1 MPLCCCS
8 TSPDTPESQWAEESR
23 RDDPITETEEAQEL
37 SGSSTQK
44 QKGFSHHRHGQQK
57 APSKICGC
65 APQLKHKNSRCSDV
79 SEKTPGST
87 SSKPLACSDNMCC
100 VRKLAGHPLEET
112 ETDSQTEDIKPG
124 HESTST
130 IIQIKNASPCQFQSF
145 VIKVQGMTCTGCE
158 SSLRKVLDSMEA
170 ISNIKISL
178 LLGQAEFRLK
188 TSESLNGSNVLD
200 VIEQKTGF
208 SCTKVVNVGEELD
221 LMLPAGVSKL
231 EGPWP
236 PGMTSMKSIGREKV
250 RISYMPKVV
259 GARNLLDHP
268 FFHAAQFAPAPTSR
282 LVASGRAEAYKIFLL
297 TVAAA
302 ILTMPVLVLAYTNLP
317 GHEIIYGGVS
327 LVLAT
332 IVQLLAHGFYIKAYR
347 TLRYSH
353 MVEMDMLIVLSTSTA
368 YVYSVI
374 AFAFMVGGKRLSTG
388 DYFETSTLL
397 VTLVLLGRTAAAYS
411 RQKAVESISIQ
422 SLQVQTAIILDAKNP
437 DSEETIDCRLLQY
450 GDIFKV
456 LPDTLIVTD
465 GVILE
470 GETEVDESLITGEST
485 LLSKR
490 PGMPVIAGSINHSGK
505 LLVELTRLP
514 SENTIRA
521 IGTMVDEAKSS
532 KAKVQEL
539 ADRVASYFTPIIIGI
554 TALVF
559 AVWVAIGISIRRNS
573 TSTACINAMTY
584 AISTLIV
591 SCPCA
596 IGLAVP
602 MVLVIAGGV
611 GARYGLIFKSAGS
624 IEIGRKTTHV
634 IFDKTGTLTQGNP
647 SVVDH
652 SYLSDSEQIPA
663 LVMGLVGNSKHPVSS
678 GVHNFL
684 REQGTEPFHLEHLI
698 STPGKGV
705 EATYNG
711 DRIRGGSPQWL
722 DVEGYPAIQA
732 LLQQNLTILCVEI
745 NGTLAA
751 VFGLQDQLRP
761 DALET
766 ILELQYRN
774 ISVSLLSG
782 DNKQVVT
789 TIGAQLGIP
798 PQNIRSSCTP
808 SQKAAFVKEQL
819 SVPNST
825 IIFCGDGT
833 NDAVALAQAS
843 IGLHINGGTDV
854 AQSAADAVLMNTSL
868 KRIITLIDM
877 SKAFHRRVVYNF
889 VWSFV
894 YNLFAILLAGGAF
907 PRARIPPAYAGLG
920 ELVSVL
926 PVVAVAMQ
934 LRCKKF

>member
-1 MPLCCCS
+1 
-8 TSPDTPESQWAEESR
+8 
-23 RDDPITETEEAQEL
+23 
-37 SGSSTQK
+37 
-44 QKGFSHHRHGQQK
+44 
-57 APSKICGC
+57 
-65 APQLKHKNSRCSDV
+65 
-79 SEKTPGST
+79 
-87 SSKPLACSDNMCC
+87 
-100 VRKLAGHPLEET
+100 
-112 ETDSQTEDIKPG
+112 
-124 HESTST
+124 
-130 IIQIKNASPCQFQSF
+130 
-145 VIKVQGMTCTGCE
+145 
-158 SSLRKVLDSMEA
+158 
-170 ISNIKISL
+170 
-178 LLGQAEFRLK
+178 
-188 TSESLNGSNVLD
+188 
-200 VIEQKTGF
+200 
-208 SCTKVVNVGEELD
+208 
-221 LMLPAGVSKL
+221 
-231 EGPWP
+231 
-236 PGMTSMKSIGREKV
+236 
-250 RISYMPKVV
+250 
-259 GARNLLDHP
+259 
-268 FFHAAQFAPAPTSR
+268 
-282 LVASGRAEAYKIFLL
+282 
-297 TVAAA
+297 
-302 ILTMPVLVLAYTNLP
+302 
-317 GHEIIYGGVS
+317 
-327 LVLAT
+327 
-332 IVQLLAHGFYIKAYR
+332 
-347 TLRYSH
+347 
-353 MVEMDMLIVLSTSTA
+353 
-368 YVYSVI
+368 
-374 AFAFMVGGKRLSTG
+374 
-388 DYFETSTLL
+388 
-397 VTLVLLGRTAAAYS
+397 
-411 RQKAVESISIQ
+411 
-422 SLQVQTAIILDAKNP
+422 
-437 DSEETIDCRLLQY
+437 
-450 GDIFKV
+450 
-456 LPDTLIVTD
+456 
-465 GVILE
+465 
-470 GETEVDESLITGEST
+470 
-485 LLSKR
+485 
-490 PGMPVIAGSINHSGK
+490 
-505 LLVELTRLP
+505 
-514 SENTIRA
+514 
-521 IGTMVDEAKSS
+521 
-532 KAKVQEL
+532 
-539 ADRVASYFTPIIIGI
+539 
-554 TALVF
+554 
-559 AVWVAIGISIRRNS
+559 
-573 TSTACINAMTY
+573 MTY

-684 REQGTEPFHLEHLI
+684 QEQGTEPFHLEHLI

-789 TIGAQLGIP
+789 AIGAQLGIP

-843 IGLHINGGTDV
+843 IGLRINGSTDV

-868 KRIITLIDM
+868 KRIITLIDL

-894 YNLFAILLAGGAF
+894 YNLFAILLAAGAF

-926 PVVAVAMQ
+926 PVVAIAMQ
-934 LRCKKF
+934 LRWKKF